1 MEKIIME
8 ITQNFENMNRKN
20 KVPHSKAEN
29 NHHLYPQSD
38 KQDPLFLKIQLNYE
52 LIEEY
57 LG

>member
-8 ITQNFENMNRKN
+8 ITQNFESMQMKH
-20 KVPHSKAEN
+20 KVPQSKTEK
-29 NHHLYPQSD
+29 NHHLYPQPY